1 MAVDF
6 NPMNLQLMV
15 PKSTEVS
22 QLQQNMHHQVNA
34 QQDNQLAKQKET
46 YEVNQRTVRRH
57 EEAEDGKVKDD
68 PDRERRQGGG
78 YSGKRHRRDG
88 EDGEDEAARILAEV
102 EELRRQSKNLDIARG
117 SLIDISL

>member
-15 PKSTEVS
+15 PKSTEVG

-34 QQDNQLAKQKET
+34 QQDNQLTKQKET
-46 YEVNQRTVRRH
+46 DEINQRTVQRH
-57 EEAEDGKVKDD
+57 EEAEDGKIKDD
-68 PDRERRQGGG
+68 PERERRQGGRNG
-78 YSGKRHRRDG
+78 GKRHRRDG
-88 EDGEDEAARILAEV
+88 EDNEDEAARILAEV

-117 SLIDISL
+117 SLIDISW

>member
-22 QLQQNMHHQVNA
+22 QLQQNLHQQVNA
-34 QQDNQLAKQKET
+34 QQDNQLSKQRET
-46 YEVNQRTVRRH
+46 DEVNQRTVRRH

-68 PDRERRQGGG
+68 PERERRQGGG
-78 YSGKRHRRDG
+78 NSGKRRRRDG
-88 EDGEDEAARILAEV
+88 EDAEDEAARILAEV
-102 EELRRQSKNLDIARG
+102 EELRRQNKNLDIARG

>member
-6 NPMNLQLMV
+6 NPMNLQMMV

-34 QQDNQLAKQKET
+34 QQDNQLSKQKET
-46 YEVNQRTVRRH
+46 DEINQRTVQRH

-68 PDRERRQGGG
+68 PERERRQGGG
-78 YSGKRHRRDG
+78 NGGKRHRRDG
-88 EDGEDEAARILAEV
+88 EDNEDEAARILAEV

-117 SLIDISL
+117 SLIDISW